1 MFGGIVAI
9 FIIIGI
15 GLYTT
20 RGLRRGNGPSRFE
33 EIMGQI
39 EAGDQRELWGRLC
52 WIVLATFVTF
62 GGNVLMSG
70 NRESVEAVDNR
81 GDANLVTLRRFSAK
95 TIGSS
100 IIEVG

>member
-39 EAGDQRELWGRLC
+39 EAADPETAPKNRLRAARREE
-52 WIVLATFVTF
+52 T
-62 GGNVLMSG
+62 
-70 NRESVEAVDNR
+70 
-81 GDANLVTLRRFSAK
+81 
-95 TIGSS
+95 
-100 IIEVG
+100 